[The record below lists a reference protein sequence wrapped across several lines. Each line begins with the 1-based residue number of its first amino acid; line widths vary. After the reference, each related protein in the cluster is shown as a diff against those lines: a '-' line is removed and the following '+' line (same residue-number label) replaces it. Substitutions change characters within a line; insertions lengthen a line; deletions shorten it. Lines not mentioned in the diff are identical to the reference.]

1 MSVEKRE
8 GVHSKEKSQ
17 VKDRKKSS
25 AEQYAEHSKLDY
37 KNCNGDTWEDVT
49 AQRVKVIDG

>member
-37 KNCNGDTWEDVT
+37 KNCNGNTWEDVT
-49 AQRVKVIDG
+49 AQRVKVIEG